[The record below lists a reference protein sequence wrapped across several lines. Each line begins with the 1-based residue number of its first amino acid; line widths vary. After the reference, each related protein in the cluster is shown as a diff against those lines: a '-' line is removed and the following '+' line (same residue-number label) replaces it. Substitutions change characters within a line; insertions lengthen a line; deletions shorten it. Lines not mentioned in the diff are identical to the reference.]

1 MNKENRRKLTSKEL
15 IDGMS
20 DLQLSR
26 WIALFDGINI
36 INENMEYSGKRWDDT
51 NIKHPAL
58 EEYVDNI
65 SVLILRELTGKE
77 VR

>member
-1 MNKENRRKLTSKEL
+1 MAKDKGEKLSSNEL
-15 IDGMS
+15 MKGMS

-36 INENMEYSGKRWDDT
+36 IDENMELEGKKWDTT